1 MSLSVG
7 KSLLALVIV
16 GSGLACGGAEE
27 RSEPRPPRVRVF
39 EVSEASSGQVR
50 TVSGQVAAAESSP
63 LAFGVAGTV
72 DSVRVDQG
80 DLVAEGQVL
89 ATLDAQPLR
98 LALERARSD
107 LKSSRAR
114 SVEAERSYER
124 AVTLLRQGV
133 TPRSEVD
140 VAEANLKSARAALR
154 GSQSQVEDAERD
166 LRRAELRAPFPG
178 TIGERSVDPFQEI
191 GINEAAFV
199 LQGEG
204 ALVVEA
210 RVAEGLIR
218 NVDYAQPVRV
228 TFPTSPGLELIG
240 VVSLIAAQ
248 AGAGNAFPI
257 EVELPESDAG
267 LRPGMAAS
275 VTFNF
280 DEYLDGRTAYLI
292 PISSIAIDVGLLAGQ
307 SAQDPE
313 APIFVFD
320 EAAGVARVRNVR
332 VGGLRGNELE
342 VFAGLE
348 PGDQV
353 ISAGV
358 AFLHDGMEV
367 RRWSPDAGL
376 GGG

>member
-1 MSLSVG
+1 M
-7 KSLLALVIV
+7 
-16 GSGLACGGAEE
+16 
-27 RSEPRPPRVRVF
+27 
-39 EVSEASSGQVR
+39 
-50 TVSGQVAAAESSP
+50 
-63 LAFGVAGTV
+63 
-72 DSVRVDQG
+72 
-80 DLVAEGQVL
+80 
-89 ATLDAQPLR
+89 
-98 LALERARSD
+98 
-107 LKSSRAR
+107 
-114 SVEAERSYER
+114 
-124 AVTLLRQGV
+124 
-133 TPRSEVD
+133 
-140 VAEANLKSARAALR
+140 
-154 GSQSQVEDAERD
+154 
-166 LRRAELRAPFPG
+166 
-178 TIGERSVDPFQEI
+178 
-191 GINEAAFV
+191 
-199 LQGEG
+199 
-204 ALVVEA
+204 
-210 RVAEGLIR
+210 
-218 NVDYAQPVRV
+218 

-320 EAAGVARVRNVR
+320 EASGVARVRNVR